1 MFAIT
6 SNRNLI
12 GICSTINYVKFDEQ
26 LNNHVLVDDESDATG
41 IILNEKIYNITND
54 TTLQGYEGIP
64 TAQIEWIGHG
74 DKFIFNT
81 HVKATRTEED
91 VITVEDAIL
100 NLNGTTQEDLDDLRG
115 AIFDLAKQ
123 IANNQE

>member
-6 SNRNLI
+6 SNENLI
-12 GICSTINYVKFDEQ
+12 GICPTIDYVKFDEESNSH
-26 LNNHVLVDDESDATG
+26 LSVDDETNATG
-41 IILNEKIYNITND
+41 IIFNEKVYDITND